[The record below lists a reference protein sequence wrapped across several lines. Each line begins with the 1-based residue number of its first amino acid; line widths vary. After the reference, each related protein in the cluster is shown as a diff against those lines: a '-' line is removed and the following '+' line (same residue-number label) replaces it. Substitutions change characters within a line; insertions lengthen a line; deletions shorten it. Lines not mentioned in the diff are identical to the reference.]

1 MQQAFCLR
9 VGLPALYVLTRNQN
23 VNPEATGGGA
33 VEVPAKFQSVQV
45 SRRRSAARYSA
56 VRAFL
61 ESGENGPYG
70 GALGN
75 LAHPGR
81 TAKNGPYGG
90 ALGNLAHPRRAHFGR
105 IPKQGVK
112 TGVK

>member
-1 MQQAFCLR
+1 MRGGRPRYLR
-9 VGLPALYVLTRNQN
+9 DLHCPVVARYG
-23 VNPEATGGGA
+23 
-33 VEVPAKFQSVQV
+33 SVQYGV
-45 SRRRSAARYSA
+45 AQIDAGRLGVARHGLVRRSMAWIGP
-56 VRAFL
+56 VQFGPL
-61 ESGENGPYG
+61 LGSGENGPYG

-105 IPKQGVK
+105 IPKK
-112 TGVK
+112 